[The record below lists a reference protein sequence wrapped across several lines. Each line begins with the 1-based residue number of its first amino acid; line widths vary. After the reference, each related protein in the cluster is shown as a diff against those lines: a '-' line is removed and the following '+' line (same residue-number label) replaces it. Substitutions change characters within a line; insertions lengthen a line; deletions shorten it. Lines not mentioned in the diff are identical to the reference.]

1 MVRWYVEIHDLV
13 EFCILLIKI
22 KFLSSLITKY
32 IFYHVALVVVLPFLF
47 IWLYVGCKRDHIAY
61 LCMALITLYTMN
73 FILMNTWLNWC
84 NISYCEKALILLVRT
99 QIIFQILMFKYAFMS
114 CRLHVHHVFG
124 GMPILVWRGQVKLW
138 IMFWFWSFILMC
150 FYHFWMFHWILGR
163 GLSHNLEKVA

>member
-1 MVRWYVEIHDLV
+1 MEIHDLV

-73 FILMNTWLNWC
+73 FILMNT
-84 NISYCEKALILLVRT
+84 
-99 QIIFQILMFKYAFMS
+99 
-114 CRLHVHHVFG
+114 
-124 GMPILVWRGQVKLW
+124 
-138 IMFWFWSFILMC
+138 
-150 FYHFWMFHWILGR
+150 
-163 GLSHNLEKVA
+163 